1 MSKHTIPPVLRIN
14 RPVVVLVVEVQF
26 LGGHGKLNSA
36 VSLLRVVVVVVL
48 IYLPFNII
56 NAAAAAEVLDCR
68 LRPRL
73 LLVCA
78 KEVLFYLWQSAAE

>member
-1 MSKHTIPPVLRIN
+1 M
-14 RPVVVLVVEVQF
+14 VVLVVEVQF

-36 VSLLRVVVVVVL
+36 VSLLRVVVL